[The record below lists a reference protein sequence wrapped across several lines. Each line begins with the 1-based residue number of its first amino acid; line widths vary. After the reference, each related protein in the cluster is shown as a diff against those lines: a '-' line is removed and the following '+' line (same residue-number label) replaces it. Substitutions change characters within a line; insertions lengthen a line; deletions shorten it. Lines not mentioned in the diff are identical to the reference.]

1 MGDDQMQ
8 LIRQNPLLAAF
19 LGLPLLA
26 VIAWIGLGVMGETYT
41 SVLAWIFTTQREF
54 HDGLR
59 VSVAEFAEQAG
70 WATGISI
77 VVGSFLY
84 GVFHAAG
91 PGHGKMILSTY
102 LLSQPEKVHRSIW
115 LAIASSMVQGLM
127 AIALVYGLFFIF
139 DMATRDTKIAVAW
152 SERIAFALLALVGL
166 VLMWRGVK
174 ALWKMR
180 PVTAHNHTRHDHHG
194 HDHPAHHH
202 HDHGHDHHGHKHHD
216 GHDHGHN
223 HGNGHHHDHDHGH
236 GHHHH
241 ARGEICSSCGHAH
254 APTAEQVDAASD
266 WRTMLGVVLSI
277 GMRPC
282 TGAVLVLAFA
292 RFSDIS
298 WIGATAVL
306 AMSAGTAITVTALA
320 LLSVHARSLALKLSG
335 ATGSTAAIASSV
347 VTLGGGVILLAM
359 GYGLLVASF
368 APAPARSMGL

>member
-1 MGDDQMQ
+1 MQ
-8 LIRQNPLLAAF
+8 LIRQNPGLAAV
-19 LGLPLLA
+19 LCLPLLA
-26 VIAWIGLGVMGETYT
+26 VISWIGLGLIGETYT
-41 SVLAWIFTTQREF
+41 SVLSWIFTTQREF
-54 HDGLR
+54 HDALR
-59 VSVAEFAEQAG
+59 VSVANFAEKAG
-70 WATGISI
+70 WATGLSI

-91 PGHGKMILSTY
+91 PGHGKVILSTY

-115 LAIASSMVQGLM
+115 LAIASSMAQGLM
-127 AIALVYGLFFIF
+127 AILLVYGLFFVF

-152 SERIAFALLALVGL
+152 SERIAFGLLAVVGL

-180 PVTAHNHTRHDHHG
+180 PVLAHD
-194 HDHPAHHH
+194 PS
-202 HDHGHDHHGHKHHD
+202 GHDHHGHGHGHGHSEHEHSKHHHD
-216 GHDHGHN
+216 EQAHHDHGHSK
-223 HGNGHHHDHDHGH
+223 GHDH

-241 ARGEICSSCGHAH
+241 AHGEVCSSCGHAH

-298 WIGATAVL
+298 WIGAIAVI
-306 AMSAGTAITVTALA
+306 AMSVGTAITVTALA

-335 ATGSTAAIASSV
+335 ATGSRAAIASSV
-347 VTLGGGVILLAM
+347 VTAAGGVILLAM